1 MTFKREEKDGC
12 ALLRIEGP
20 MTVNEASALRNE
32 MVECFNA
39 CDGLILDL
47 NDSSDCDTAGIQ
59 LMCSARLTAQRTGKH
74 FEVTGTSTCLMDT
87 LARAGFDPGTI
98 LGPASKE

>member
-20 MTVNEASALRNE
+20 MTVNEASALCLE

-47 NDSSDCDTAGIQ
+47 NDVSECDTAGIQ
-59 LMCSARLTAQRTGKH
+59 LLCSARLTAQSRGKR
-74 FEVTGTSTCLMDT
+74 FMVTSASMSSIDT
-87 LARAGFDPGTI
+87 LARAGFDPDAI
-98 LGPASKE
+98 LGPV